1 MLLFAHMGITLGAGV
16 LARNAA
22 VRGLTAREEA
32 AQAKAF
38 RLSPSQAN
46 PGADCLPDGGTTSF
60 LTLVRD
66 HFDYRFLLI
75 GSVLPDLIDK
85 PIGGVFFFE
94 TFQMDRILAHTLCFN
109 LLLVALGVY
118 LVVRC
123 RRIWLLILSFGSVIH
138 LILDKIWGTP
148 QTFLWPAYGWSF
160 PKLDRTDFFARLPQI
175 PHAVTTNSSL
185 YVPELVGLAILG
197 WFVIRLIQTGQ
208 VRAFITRGAGP

>member
-1 MLLFAHMGITLGAGV
+1 MGITLGAGM

-22 VRGLTAREEA
+22 VKGLTAREEA

-46 PGADCLPDGGTTSF
+46 PGADCVPDGGTSSF
-60 LTLVRD
+60 LALVRD

-85 PIGGVFFFE
+85 PIGDIFFYK
-94 TFQMDRILAHTLCFN
+94 TFQNGQIIGHTLCFN
-109 LLLVALGVY
+109 VLLVGLGVY

-123 RRIWLLILSFGSVIH
+123 RRIWLLILAFGSVIH
-138 LILDKIWGTP
+138 LILDKMWRTP
-148 QTFLWPAYGWSF
+148 QSFLWPAYGWSF
-160 PKLDRTDFFARLPQI
+160 AKLDPTDFFGWLPVMFHELRY
-175 PHAVTTNSSL
+175 PSV

-197 WFVIRLIQTGQ
+197 WFVVRLIRTGQ
-208 VRAFITRGAGP
+208 VRAFITTGIVI